1 VREVNR
7 GAFREDLYYRLAVV
21 RVRVPP
27 LRERAEDIPLLVEH
41 FVREA
46 LDGDEQKTKEV
57 IAGISVA
64 NWKGL
69 MSHPWPGNV
78 RELRNFIERT
88 LAVSGGV
95 EAEMAA
101 PPAGGAVANV
111 DGSVDLARPFIE
123 AREELL
129 GRFEKSYLEA
139 MLARHGGNISR
150 AARAAGLD
158 RMHFKRLL
166 ARHRPPESG

>member
-1 VREVNR
+1 VLAATNRDLVREVNR

-27 LRERAEDIPLLVEH
+27 LRERSEDIPLLVEH

-46 LDGDEQKTKEV
+46 VTSDGGDEAKTKD
-57 IAGISVA
+57 IMAGISIA

-95 EAEMAA
+95 EAQMTEAA
-101 PPAGGAVANV
+101 PPVGAQPMV
-111 DGSVDLARPFIE
+111 DGSVDLSRPFIE
-123 AREELL
+123 AREALL
-129 GRFEKSYLEA
+129 GR
-139 MLARHGGNISR
+139 
-150 AARAAGLD
+150 
-158 RMHFKRLL
+158 
-166 ARHRPPESG
+166 